1 MPSIPLDDVRLIR
14 LVWIGR
20 LGDLLAATPFFAAL
34 RGRFPHAKI
43 ILFTGERGASAARLI
58 ADIDG
63 FRVLGRIH
71 SPLRNI
77 AVAAE
82 LLRER
87 ADLLIDLNPAFSRS
101 AWTLAGLSRARVKA
115 AFSKKRG
122 NSSFDLLIDA
132 PAEAEHMLERYA
144 RLAAAFGAPYRAK
157 LKVRVPETAYAEAER
172 ILTDT
177 GLSGARPAGPAYP
190 RGAPTPRSVGA
201 RPLLGVFPGNFKKFD
216 NRWPEERF
224 IELASRL
231 KARGSA
237 LLFLAGPGE
246 DREVRAIAARVEGG
260 APVASGL
267 ALETTAALLSRLDL
281 LLTNATG
288 TAHLAA
294 AVGTPTV
301 SPLSRYTR
309 TVWMYPPESGHFS
322 SVSGEWGSCRDVSVD
337 ALYGEALK
345 ALDWI
350 GPPPFR
356 RAETSA

>member
-1 MPSIPLDDVRLIR
+1 MPSLPLDDIRLIR

-20 LGDLLAATPFFAAL
+20 LGDILAATPFFAAL
-34 RGRFPHAKI
+34 RGRFPRAKI

-63 FRVLGRIH
+63 VRVLGRIH
-71 SPLRNI
+71 RPLRNI

-115 AFSKKRG
+115 AFSKNRG
-122 NSSFDLLIDA
+122 DSSFDLLIDA
-132 PAEAEHMLERYA
+132 PAETEHMLERYA
-144 RLAAAFGAPYRAK
+144 RLAAAFGAQYRPK
-157 LKVRVPETAYAEAER
+157 LKVRIPPTAYTEADK
-172 ILTDT
+172 ILTET
-177 GLSGARPAGPAYP
+177 GLA
-190 RGAPTPRSVGA
+190 GA

-216 NRWPEERF
+216 NRWPEKRF
-224 IELASRL
+224 VELASRL
-231 KARGSA
+231 KTRGAA

-246 DREVRAIAARVEGG
+246 DREVRAIAARVEGE
-260 APVASGL
+260 APTASGL

-345 ALDWI
+345 ALEWI